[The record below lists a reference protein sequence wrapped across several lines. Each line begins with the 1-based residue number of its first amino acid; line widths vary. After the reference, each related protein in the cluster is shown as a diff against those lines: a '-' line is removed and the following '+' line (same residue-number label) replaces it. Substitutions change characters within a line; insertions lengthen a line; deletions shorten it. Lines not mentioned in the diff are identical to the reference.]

1 MAPGLSGRHAGGLL
15 NAGKPL
21 SYCKEQLLAM
31 GQENWGDDVV
41 KDILSPAVL
50 PVQYF
55 IFQSHL

>member
-31 GQENWGDDVV
+31 GQEN
-41 KDILSPAVL
+41 
-50 PVQYF
+50 
-55 IFQSHL
+55 